1 MLVLKIGRGFELDV
15 QFWSSVYLRVGHFE
29 RFWNR
34 YGLPSGSANEGPV
47 GFR

>member
-15 QFWSSVYLRVGHFE
+15 QLWSSVYLRVARFE

-34 YGLPSGSANEGPV
+34 YGLPSGSASDGPV
-47 GFR
+47 GIR

>member
-34 YGLPSGSANEGPV
+34 YGLPNGSASDGPV
-47 GFR
+47 AFR